1 MEAQAPGR
9 PSHLH
14 TPGHG
19 QEPARHTLCKAQSWR
34 LALRL
39 AVGPTE
45 EVTEGAAEEGEAVP
59 VAVLVVAAVVT

>member
-1 MEAQAPGR
+1 MEAQGPGR

-39 AVGPTE
+39 EATE